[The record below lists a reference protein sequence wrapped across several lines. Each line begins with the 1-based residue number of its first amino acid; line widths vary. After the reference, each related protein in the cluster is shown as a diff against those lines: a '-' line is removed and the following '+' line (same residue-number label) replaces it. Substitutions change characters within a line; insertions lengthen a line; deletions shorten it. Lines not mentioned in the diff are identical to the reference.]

1 MLRLTFHY
9 YKAYWNS
16 FWLKERAESQAFDL
30 NFDFMNKLKKVL
42 KIFFITILILIG
54 LLFATP
60 YIFKGKIVSLVKQ
73 EINKNLNAK
82 VDFKDVDISFF
93 RRFPKVSIGLDELQV
108 IGTGYFSADT
118 LLSAKRLDATVNFM
132 SFIRG
137 SNMNINNIFLES
149 PRINAIVDK
158 DGLTNW
164 DIVRSEAEKTDK
176 DKAGKAFNLA
186 LDYYSIENG
195 YINYMDAAGN
205 MSVVMQN
212 LNHSGSGDFTADQ
225 FTLRTRS
232 TADAISFNYG
242 AIPYLSKVRSTINTD
257 IKIDNKN
264 RMYSFDSLDILLN
277 DLKLTGKG
285 VINKLATGYG
295 MDISFKS
302 PSTDFK
308 NILSLITPIYQKE
321 FNKVTATGS
330 AIFEGFV
337 KGVYADSVMPAY
349 HLAMEV
355 KDGSF
360 KYTDLPKAIQKI
372 NFKAVVDNNDGQTDN
387 TIVDI
392 SNGHLEMDNEPFDFR
407 LLVIKPVTYMY
418 VDAAAKGKLDLSQ
431 LSNYLKLDKGTSITG
446 LMDADVNIKGNVKEI
461 ENKQYNDFYAAGTVD
476 VNDFNYTSAYY
487 PTGVKINTVHADF
500 TPTKI
505 DVSNLNGQYQ
515 NSNFSGGGQINN
527 LLSYLLSAKA
537 LSANLT
543 VNADK
548 INLNN
553 WLGVSADTAAK
564 GGAAKPFLVPNN
576 LDIILNTKID
586 RLLYDKVDIQNL
598 SGAVQV
604 KDEAVVLNNVN
615 GNAMDGKIKING
627 SYSTKESKTKPAIA
641 MSYDVAGVDIQ
652 KTFYAFNTAQK
663 LMPIGKYLSGKLTS
677 VLSANG
683 KMGDNM
689 DIDMGSIS
697 GNGNLFLI
705 EGFLSKFA
713 PLDKIAS
720 VLNVKQLQEISLKD
734 VKTFFEF
741 SNGKLLIK
749 PFTVKLK
756 DIEMEI
762 GGLQGFDQSLNYAI
776 NLKLPRAMMGTQGN
790 QLVNNLATA
799 INAKGI
805 PVKIS
810 DVVNLKLAMGGTLGN
825 PSIKVDLKQT
835 GEKLADQMQQ
845 QVKDFA
851 QAKIDSAKKAATDT
865 LNSIR
870 KQLGNAALE
879 ELRKKMLNKKDTVAV
894 KDSVPV
900 KNSGDKTKESV
911 KGLLDNLLKK
921 KPKDT
926 ANKQ

>member
-1 MLRLTFHY
+1 M
-9 YKAYWNS
+9 KS
-16 FWLKERAESQAFDL
+16 
-30 NFDFMNKLKKVL
+30 LKKFL
-42 KIFFITILILIG
+42 KIFFITILVLIG

-60 YIFKGKIVSLVKQ
+60 YIFKGKIVTLVKK

-93 RRFPKVSIGLDELQV
+93 RRFPKVSIGLDDLQV
-108 IGTGYFSADT
+108 IGTDYFSADT

-137 SNMNINNIFLES
+137 DNMSINNIFLVS

-158 DGLTNW
+158 DGFANW
-164 DIVRSEAEKTDK
+164 DIVKSEAEKTGKDTADK
-176 DKAGKAFNLA
+176 PFKLA

-195 YINYMDAAGN
+195 YINYMDVQNN
-205 MSVVMQN
+205 MSVVVEN
-212 LNHSGSGDFTADQ
+212 LNHSGSGDFTADL

-232 TADAISFNYG
+232 AADAISFNYG
-242 AIPYLSKVRSTINTD
+242 AIPYLSKVRSVVNTD
-257 IKIDNKN
+257 IKIDNKKGV
-264 RMYSFDSLDILLN
+264 YSFDGTDIKLN
-277 DLKLTGKG
+277 ELTIDGKG
-285 VINKLATGYG
+285 VINKLANGYG

-308 NILSLITPIYQKE
+308 NILSLVTPIYQKE
-321 FNKVTATGS
+321 FSKVTATGT

-349 HLAMEV
+349 HLAAEV

-360 KYTDLPKAIQKI
+360 KYTDLPKGVQQI
-372 NFKAVVDNNDGQTDN
+372 NFKVLVDNPDGKTDN
-387 TIVDI
+387 TVVDI
-392 SNGHLEMDNEPFDFR
+392 TNGHLAIDNEPFDFR
-407 LLVIKPVTYMY
+407 LLVKNPVSNMF
-418 VDAAAKGKLDLSQ
+418 VDAAAKGKLDLTQ
-431 LSNYLKLDKGTSITG
+431 VANYVKLEKGTSIAG
-446 LMDADVNIKGNVKEI
+446 LMNADVSIKGNVKEI
-461 ENKQYNDFYAAGTVD
+461 EQQQYNKFYAAGIVD
-476 VNDFNYTSAYY
+476 VNNFKYTSADY

-505 DVSNLNGQYQ
+505 NVSNLSGQYQ
-515 NSNFSGGGQINN
+515 NSNFNGGGQINN
-527 LLSYLLSAKA
+527 LLSYLLNGKP
-537 LSANLT
+537 LSANLAI
-543 VNADK
+543 NADK
-548 INLNN
+548 VNLND
-553 WLGVSADTAAK
+553 WIGVSADTTSKGSAAQ
-564 GGAAKPFLVPNN
+564 PFIVPDN
-576 LDIILNTKID
+576 LDVVLNTKID

-627 SYSTKESKTKPAIA
+627 SYSTKVSKTNPAIA

-663 LMPIGKYLSGKLTS
+663 LMPIGKYLAGKLTS
-677 VLSANG
+677 VLSASG
-683 KMGDNM
+683 KLGDHMN
-689 DIDMGSIS
+689 IDMSTVS

-713 PLDKIAS
+713 PLDKMAS

-741 SNGKLLIK
+741 SNGKLLVK

-776 NLKLPRAMMGTQGN
+776 NLKLPRALMGTQGN
-790 QLVNNLATA
+790 QLVNNLAAA

-810 DVVNLKLAMGGTLGN
+810 DVVNLKLAMGGTFTN
-825 PSIKVDLKQT
+825 PSIKVDLKQS

-851 QAKIDSAKKAATDT
+851 QAKIDSAKKAAQDT
-865 LNSIR
+865 LTSIK

-879 ELRKKMLNKKDTVAV
+879 ELRKKMQNKKDTVAV
-894 KDSVPV
+894 KDSTPV

-911 KGLLDNLLKK
+911 KGLFDNLLKK

>member
-1 MLRLTFHY
+1 M
-9 YKAYWNS
+9 K
-16 FWLKERAESQAFDL
+16 
-30 NFDFMNKLKKVL
+30 KLKKFF
-42 KIFFITILILIG
+42 KIFFITLLILIG

-60 YIFKGKIVSLVKQ
+60 YIFKGKIISLVKK

-93 RRFPKVSIGLDELQV
+93 RRFPKVSIGLDDLQV
-108 IGTGYFSADT
+108 IGTDYFSADT
-118 LLSAKRLDATVNFM
+118 LLYAKRLDATVNFM

-137 SNMNINNIFLES
+137 SNMSINNIFLVS
-149 PRINAIVDK
+149 PRIHAIVNK
-158 DGLTNW
+158 DGLANW
-164 DIVRSEAEKTDK
+164 DIVKSEAEKTDTDTASK
-176 DKAGKAFNLA
+176 PFNLA

-195 YINYMDAAGN
+195 YINYMDVQSN
-205 MSVVMQN
+205 MSVVLEN
-212 LNHSGSGDFTADQ
+212 LNHSGSGDFTAEL

-242 AIPYLSKVRSTINTD
+242 AIPYLSKVKSTVNTD
-257 IKIDNKN
+257 IKIDNKKG
-264 RMYSFDSLDILLN
+264 MYSFDGTDILLN
-277 DLKLTGKG
+277 QLKIDGKG
-285 VINKLATGYG
+285 VINKLANGYG

-308 NILSLITPIYQKE
+308 NILSLITPIYEKE
-321 FNKVTATGS
+321 FSKITATGS
-330 AIFEGFV
+330 AIFEGYV
-337 KGVYADSVMPAY
+337 KGLYADSTMPGY
-349 HLAMEV
+349 HLTAEV

-360 KYTDLPKAIQKI
+360 KYIDLPKGVQQI
-372 NFKAVVDNNDGQTDN
+372 NFKVLVDNPDGKTDNAVVDIT
-387 TIVDI
+387 
-392 SNGHLEMDNEPFDFR
+392 NGHLAIDNEPFDFR
-407 LLVIKPVTYMY
+407 LLVKNPVSNMF

-431 LSNYLKLDKGTSITG
+431 VANYVKLEKGTSLAG
-446 LMDADVNIKGNVKEI
+446 LMNADVSIKGNVKEI
-461 ENKQYNDFYAAGTVD
+461 EQQQFNKFYAAGIVD
-476 VNDFNYTSAYY
+476 VNNFKYTSADY

-505 DVSNLNGQYQ
+505 NVSNLSGQYQ
-515 NSNFSGGGQINN
+515 NSNFNGGGQINN
-527 LLSYLLSAKA
+527 LLSYLLSGKA

-548 INLNN
+548 INLND
-553 WLGVSADTAAK
+553 WLGVSADTGAK
-564 GGAAKPFLVPNN
+564 GSGSSAPFVVPNN
-576 LDIILNTKID
+576 LDIVLNTRID

-604 KDEAVVLNNVN
+604 KDEAVVLNNVS

-663 LMPIGKYLSGKLTS
+663 LMPIGKYLAGKLTS

-683 KMGDNM
+683 KLGDNM
-689 DIDMGSIS
+689 NIDMNTIS

-720 VLNVKQLQEISLKD
+720 ILNVKELQSISMKD

-741 SNGKLLIK
+741 SNGKLLVK

-756 DIEMEI
+756 NIEMEI

-776 NLKLPRAMMGTQGN
+776 NLKLPRALMGTQGN

-799 INAKGI
+799 INAKGV
-805 PVKIS
+805 PLKIS
-810 DVVNLKLAMGGTLGN
+810 DVVNLKLAMGGTLLN
-825 PSIKVDLKQT
+825 PSLKVDLKQS

-851 QAKIDSAKKAATDT
+851 QAKIDSAKKAAQDT
-865 LNSIR
+865 LTSIK

-879 ELRKKMLNKKDTVAV
+879 ELRKKMQNKKDTVAV
-894 KDSVPV
+894 KDSNAV
-900 KNSGDKTKESV
+900 KSSGDKTKESV
-911 KGLLDNLLKK
+911 KGLFDNLLKK

>member
-1 MLRLTFHY
+1 M
-9 YKAYWNS
+9 K
-16 FWLKERAESQAFDL
+16 
-30 NFDFMNKLKKVL
+30 KLKKFL
-42 KIFFITILILIG
+42 KIFFIILLVLLG

-60 YIFKGKIVSLVKQ
+60 YVFKGKIVSLVKK

-82 VDFKDVDISFF
+82 VDFKDIDISFF

-108 IGTGYFSADT
+108 IGTDYFSEDT

-137 SNMNINNIFLES
+137 SNMSINNIFLVS
-149 PRINAIVDK
+149 PRINAIVNK
-158 DGLTNW
+158 DGLANW
-164 DIVRSEAEKTDK
+164 DIVKSQAEKISADRASK
-176 DKAGKAFNLA
+176 PFNLA

-195 YINYMDAAGN
+195 YINYMDVQRN
-205 MSVVMQN
+205 MSAVVEN
-212 LNHSGSGDFTADQ
+212 LNHSGSGDFTSDL

-232 TADAISFNYG
+232 AADAISFNYG
-242 AIPYLSKVRSTINTD
+242 AMPYLSKVKSTVNTD
-257 IKIDNKN
+257 IKIDNKKGV
-264 RMYSFDSLDILLN
+264 YSFDGTDILLN
-277 DLKLTGKG
+277 QLKIDGKG
-285 VINKLATGYG
+285 FINKLANGYG

-308 NILSLITPIYQKE
+308 NILSLITPIYEKE
-321 FNKVTATGS
+321 FNKVNATGT

-337 KGVYADSVMPAY
+337 KGVYSDIDSTMPSY
-349 HLAMEV
+349 HLAAEV

-360 KYTDLPKAIQKI
+360 KYTDLPKGVQQI
-372 NFKAVVDNNDGQTDN
+372 NFKAVVDNPDGKTDN

-392 SNGHLEMDNEPFDFR
+392 TNGHLAIDNEPFDFR
-407 LLVIKPVTYMY
+407 LLVKNPVSNMF

-431 LSNYLKLDKGTSITG
+431 VANYVKLEKGTSLAG
-446 LMDADVNIKGNVKEI
+446 LMNADVSIKGNVKEI
-461 ENKQYNDFYAAGTVD
+461 EQQQYNKFYAAGIVD
-476 VNDFNYTSAYY
+476 VNNFKYTSADY
-487 PTGVKINTVHADF
+487 PTGVKIHTVHADF

-505 DVSNLNGQYQ
+505 NLSNLSGQYQ
-515 NSNFSGGGQINN
+515 NSNFNGGGQINN
-527 LLSYLLSAKA
+527 LLSYLLNGKP
-537 LSANLT
+537 LSANLAI
-543 VNADK
+543 NADK
-548 INLNN
+548 INLND
-553 WLGVSADTAAK
+553 WIGVSADTVAK
-564 GGAAKPFLVPNN
+564 GSAAEAFVVPHN
-576 LDIILNTKID
+576 LDVVINTNID

-683 KMGDNM
+683 KLGDNM
-689 DIDMGSIS
+689 DIDMSSIS

-720 VLNVKQLQEISLKD
+720 VLNVKQLQEISMKD

-741 SNGKLLIK
+741 SNGKLLVK

-762 GGLQGFDQSLNYAI
+762 GGLQGFDQSLNYVI
-776 NLKLPRAMMGTQGN
+776 NLKLPRALMGVQGN

-825 PSIKVDLKQT
+825 PSLKVDLKQSS
-835 GEKLADQMQQ
+835 EKLADQMQQ

-851 QAKIDSAKKAATDT
+851 QAKIDSAKKAAQDT
-865 LNSIR
+865 LTSIK

-879 ELRKKMLNKKDTVAV
+879 ELKKKMQNKKDTVAAN
-894 KDSVPV
+894 DSTPV
-900 KNSGDKTKESV
+900 KSSGDKTKESI
-911 KGLLDNLLKK
+911 KGLFDNLLKK

-926 ANKQ
+926 PNKQ